1 MKAYINNSCLNFT
14 FWQGKGGVEVKEILK
29 YDCTMTRY
37 DLDVDIKQKSIK
49 NQYIDTFCFNC
60 EKGFSVNDGGYFI
73 VDEPYCSLECVVE
86 AIIKE
91 INSELRIKKL
101 DRESIN
107 LNYLYESSA
116 KKSLLH
122 LKNHYNLDSTQ
133 KERMIEF
140 AKEKDAEYLIDL
152 LEKIL
157 YSNES

>member
-1 MKAYINNSCLNFT
+1 
-14 FWQGKGGVEVKEILK
+14 
-29 YDCTMTRY
+29 
-37 DLDVDIKQKSIK
+37 
-49 NQYIDTFCFNC
+49 
-60 EKGFSVNDGGYFI
+60 
-73 VDEPYCSLECVVE
+73 DEPYCSLECVVE

-133 KERMIEF
+133 KERIIEY
-140 AKEKDAEYLIDL
+140 AKEKDAEYLIDF

-157 YSNES
+157 YSNEF